1 MLCKSR
7 FPDHLSF
14 EEVRTFTT
22 RLMRNQVNLDIQ
34 QMIDKI
40 MACQVQYE
48 RNVQHPNNVE
58 RLNLLS
64 TLSQEILNS
73 IGPTFGA
80 SNSLHPISSDVS
92 RGVGGSPK
100 IAWCR
105 FTDKNRSKSAQRGL
119 YIVLLFSEGGESCFL
134 SLNQGTDGI
143 EGGVR
148 NLLKKRVVTAR
159 QLLGSSALSG
169 LELVID
175 LNTSVER
182 GRNYELGH
190 ICGYRYLKSALP
202 THDEFISNL
211 ENLLALLTTAYT
223 NEKLIMNSSPHPNP
237 EQQLSNDDDPIE
249 QLAKDLS
256 WSKAQTAEMIE
267 ALCGKKRQVILGGPP
282 GTGKTF
288 AAEKIANFLVGNP
301 DYVEVVQFHPSYGY
315 EDFVEGLRPSPLP
328 NGGFEFKRSPG
339 VIPKLSALIDG
350 DEDTEGDDHAR
361 VLIIDEI
368 NRANIARV
376 FGELMYLLEYRDK
389 SIRLMLDG
397 REFSLP
403 SNLIIIGTMN
413 TADRSTRSLD
423 IAMRRRFSFFELLP
437 DVEILKKFYLD
448 PSNKNELGQ
457 ELFNGFETLNNKL
470 RNDLDKHFMVGHSY
484 FMNTEMNAKRL
495 RTIWSQEVFPLI
507 EEYFF
512 DNDDRTAEY
521 SINSFWPSV

>member
-1 MLCKSR
+1 MDSATLGERDFMEPMTTIPEYIDRILQLQKTYNESVNDPSNVECRQLLEKLVERWKS
-7 FPDHLSF
+7 LGGG
-14 EEVRTFTT
+14 TFSSGT
-22 RLMRNQVNLDIQ
+22 
-34 QMIDKI
+34 
-40 MACQVQYE
+40 
-48 RNVQHPNNVE
+48 NNVYF
-58 RLNLLS
+58 
-64 TLSQEILNS
+64 TD
-73 IGPTFGA
+73 G
-80 SNSLHPISSDVS
+80 DVS
-92 RGVGGSPK
+92 RGATNFPK
-100 IAWCR
+100 IPWVR
-105 FTDKNRSKSAQRGL
+105 LTDRTKSKSATRGYYL
-119 YIVLLFSEGGESCFL
+119 VLLFAAGGDKCFL
-134 SLNQGTDGI
+134 SINQGSDGD
-143 EGGVR
+143 EDKG
-148 NLLKKRVVTAR
+148 KTKRIKQRVNKIQTLIKIDPSRCLA
-159 QLLGSSALSG
+159 
-169 LELVID
+169 ID
-175 LNTSVER
+175 LNSS
-182 GRNYELGH
+182 GRASNYKNGH
-190 ICGYRYLKSALP
+190 ITGFEFSQDAIP
-202 THDEFISNL
+202 DETDFISKTK
-211 ENLLALLTTAYT
+211 ALLTELAFIYD
-223 NEKLIMNSSPHPNP
+223 NEELIEMNETEIEPQNNGIASSAAV
-237 EQQLSNDDDPIE
+237 
-249 QLAKDLS
+249 LAESLN
-256 WSKAQTAEMIE
+256 WSLDKTEELLE
-267 ALCGKKRQVILGGPP
+267 AFSGQKKQIILGGPP

-389 SIRLMLDG
+389 SLRLMLDG

-437 DVEILKKFYLD
+437 DVEILKKFYQD

-495 RTIWSQEVFPLI
+495 RTTWSQEVCPLI

-521 SINSFWPSV
+521 SFNSFWPSV